1 MRFTNRREAATTLGS
16 IMPQWSA
23 RKPFAGKNRPVRL
36 WRMRLLIRHRRRH
49 SSWRKQCHQQ
59 QTDGGPGAVLPS
71 ADERV
76 HGVSQSQTQAA
87 GRRKS
92 RSAQHRTQQNSSPVR
107 LVAYVY
113 VITKPCRSVTSENW
127 FFLFFF
133 FYFLSEQ
140 RRKKRERST
149 CDRWENWSWLMIET
163 DISNEKPGSSKQG
176 AQRKKG

>member
-1 MRFTNRREAATTLGS
+1 MSILSNTNSTKLNMRCTNRREAATTLGS

-127 FFLFFF
+127 FFLFIF

-149 CDRWENWSWLMIET
+149 CDR
-163 DISNEKPGSSKQG
+163 
-176 AQRKKG
+176 